1 MSALC
6 VCVEEEEEGR
16 ELSTEVPGEEKEEE
30 SMAASR
36 DLLSWMHAR
45 APRHQR

>member
-1 MSALC
+1 M
-6 VCVEEEEEGR
+6 CVEEEVGR

-30 SMAASR
+30 ESMAVSR

-45 APRHQR
+45 APRRQR